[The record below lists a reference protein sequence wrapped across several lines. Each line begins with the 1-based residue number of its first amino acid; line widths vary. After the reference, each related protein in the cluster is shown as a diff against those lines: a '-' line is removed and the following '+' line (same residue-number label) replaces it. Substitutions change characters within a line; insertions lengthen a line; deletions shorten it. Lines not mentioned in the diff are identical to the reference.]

1 MIKQTTLALAALV
14 AGSSVQAQE
23 ASALSVTVDVSYV
36 TDYVFRGAQLGNA
49 SIQPS
54 VEAAYGDFYA
64 GVWASNPVSN
74 DADLSEVDLYAGYG
88 LAVTD
93 IISADFGVTR
103 YTYEGGSGG
112 DSTEVYVGL
121 AADMMLN
128 PSLYYYYDFDYE
140 VNSVI
145 LSVGHSLPVGAIN
158 ASLDA
163 INASLDFAASAGY
176 INRVDA
182 DDYTYASVGVAIPY
196 SLSET
201 ATLTVGVEYIYND
214 TDAFFNGDNDGIV
227 GKAGISIG
235 F

>member
-64 GVWASNPVSN
+64 GVWASNPISN
-74 DADLSEVDLYAGYG
+74 DDDLSEVDLYAGYG

-93 IISADFGVTR
+93 MLSVDFGVTR
-103 YTYEGGSGG
+103 YTYEGGSGD

-121 AADMMLN
+121 AADMMLS
-128 PSLYYYYDFDYE
+128 PSLYYYHDFDYE

-145 LSVGHSLPVGAIN
+145 LSVGHSLPV
-158 ASLDA
+158 DA
-163 INASLDFAASAGY
+163 INASLDFAASVGY

-196 SLSET
+196 ALSET